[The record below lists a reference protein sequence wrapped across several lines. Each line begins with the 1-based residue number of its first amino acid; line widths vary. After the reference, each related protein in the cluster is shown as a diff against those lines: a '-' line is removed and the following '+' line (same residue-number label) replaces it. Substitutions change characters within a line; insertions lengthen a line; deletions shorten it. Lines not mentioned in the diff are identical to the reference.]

1 MQENRYVVHP
11 FSRSRRTT
19 GKEAVSSIITTI
31 IITGVL
37 LIILV
42 IASFVSANILEIQVA
57 STEFE
62 QAKSSMLLLDDIVHD
77 VSMRTGSGGYAQ
89 FNERKGGVGIAQQS
103 ESVTLQVY
111 MTQTSVTLNPE
122 NAGTYSEWIPSSTMV
137 NRWNLTNDNDDH
149 TYIMTGTQGA
159 RELQGFEN
167 ATQFTSPINNM
178 TFEIWA
184 SSPDTSQNKIK
195 VMLRSHSIDY
205 LDSTALNVKKDPG
218 GNNPSLIQVTFSKN
232 PMTNNA
238 WTWDDINSLEIGCS
252 ASLISTGRVQVS
264 KWDVV
269 VDFTPAGAQ
278 AIKILNGPYL
288 FTRLVYNGGSLT
300 TAAEMKLRGTDSTI
314 VNAAQGLGF
323 LRVEQDNGTK
333 IKLDYERI
341 RIDDE
346 ALIDATT
353 AMVQITLIDLIK
365 GIMGGSGTVNVRVQ
379 NLETVSTP
387 YLVPSSSITIKLVW
401 TTTQGT
407 VTRSFAFVAPS
418 GTVSRTVVMFTKIS
432 IQVSTA

>member
-1 MQENRYVVHP
+1 
-11 FSRSRRTT
+11 
-19 GKEAVSSIITTI
+19 
-31 IITGVL
+31 
-37 LIILV
+37 
-42 IASFVSANILEIQVA
+42 
-57 STEFE
+57 
-62 QAKSSMLLLDDIVHD
+62 
-77 VSMRTGSGGYAQ
+77 
-89 FNERKGGVGIAQQS
+89 
-103 ESVTLQVY
+103 
-111 MTQTSVTLNPE
+111 
-122 NAGTYSEWIPSSTMV
+122 
-137 NRWNLTNDNDDH
+137 
-149 TYIMTGTQGA
+149 
-159 RELQGFEN
+159 
-167 ATQFTSPINNM
+167 
-178 TFEIWA
+178 
-184 SSPDTSQNKIK
+184 
-195 VMLRSHSIDY
+195 
-205 LDSTALNVKKDPG
+205 
-218 GNNPSLIQVTFSKN
+218 
-232 PMTNNA
+232 
-238 WTWDDINSLEIGCS
+238 
-252 ASLISTGRVQVS
+252 VQVS

>member
-1 MQENRYVVHP
+1 MQDNRYIVHP
-11 FSRSRRTT
+11 SSRTRRTA

-42 IASFVSANILEIQVA
+42 IASFVSANILELQVA

-77 VSMRTGSGGYAQ
+77 VSMRPGSGGYTQ
-89 FNERKGGVGIAQQS
+89 FNERTGGVGIAQQS

-111 MTQTSVTLNPE
+111 MTQTSVTLNPD
-122 NAGTYSEWIPSSTMV
+122 NAGTYSEWIPSNTMV

-159 RELQGFEN
+159 RELQRFDN

-184 SSPDTSQNKIK
+184 SSPDTSQNKIN
-195 VMLRSHSIDY
+195 VMLRSHGIDY
-205 LDSTALNVKKDPG
+205 LDSTALYVRKDAG
-218 GNNPSLIQVTFSKN
+218 GNNPGLIQVTYSKN

-238 WTWDDINSLEIGCS
+238 WTWNDINSLEIGCS
-252 ASLISTGRVQVS
+252 ASLISAGRVQVS
-264 KWDVV
+264 KWDMV

-278 AIKILNGPYL
+278 AINILNGSYL
-288 FTRLVYNGGSLT
+288 FNRLVYSGGSLA
-300 TAAEMKLRGTDSTI
+300 TAAETKLRGTNSTI
-314 VNAAQGLGF
+314 VDAAQGLGF
-323 LRVEQDNGTK
+323 LRVEQDNGTR
-333 IKLDYERI
+333 IKLDYDRI

-353 AMVQITLIDLIK
+353 AMVQITLINLTK
-365 GIMGGSGTVNVRVQ
+365 GIMGGSGTVNVRLQ

-387 YLVPSSSITIKLVW
+387 YIVPSSSITLKLVW
-401 TTTQGT
+401 TTAQGT
-407 VTRSFAFVAPS
+407 VTRSFAFVVPS
-418 GTVSRTVVMFTKIS
+418 ATVSRTVVMFTKIS
-432 IQVSTA
+432 VQVSTA